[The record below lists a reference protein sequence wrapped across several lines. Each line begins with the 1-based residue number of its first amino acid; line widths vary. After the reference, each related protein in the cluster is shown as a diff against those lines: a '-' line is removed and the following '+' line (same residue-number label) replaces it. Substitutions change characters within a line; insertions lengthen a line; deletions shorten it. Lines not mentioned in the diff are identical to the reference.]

1 MKTAELN
8 VACSW
13 QPRRDRRSA
22 DVLSAGEGLDD
33 EHRGA
38 AMPADEGGSVAT
50 VIGAALA
57 GVSGRR
63 GGADA
68 EARERWGYR
77 VCDWRWQASRSVGSD
92 ESRRAARATGSGA

>member
-1 MKTAELN
+1 MRTAELSM
-8 VACSW
+8 VCSW

-50 VIGAALA
+50 VNGAAVA
-57 GVSGRR
+57 EVSRRR
-63 GGADA
+63 GNQLWQQFANGRDAVLAVGVGEQAVVADA
-68 EARERWGYR
+68 MKAG
-77 VCDWRWQASRSVGSD
+77 G
-92 ESRRAARATGSGA
+92 